1 MDYKDYNENL
11 MKVMGE
17 LAKEIPETMQGFN
30 KLHDSSVKTEK
41 ISGKTKQLIALGI
54 AITVRCNG
62 CISFHIHEALEA
74 GASREEIV
82 ETIGV
87 AVMMGGGPS
96 VVYGTE
102 AFEALNQFQ
111 NK

>member
-1 MDYKDYNENL
+1 MNYKEHNENL
-11 MKVMGE
+11 MKMMGQLGE
-17 LAKEIPETMQGFN
+17 EIPDTMQAFN
-30 KLHDSSVKTEK
+30 KLHEVSQKSNSISKK
-41 ISGKTKQLIALGI
+41 IKELVALGI

-62 CISFHIHEALEA
+62 CISFHIHDALES

-102 AFEALNQFQ
+102 ALEALNQFQ